1 MIWRMTKKGQD
12 PDIWGKTYFKVLH
25 TQMEAKRNQIL
36 TFFQFKNEY
45 YNQLEREN
53 QMKIMGHLPIMLFR
67 LFVTRKMLK
76 TDLQADVR
84 KILFQLVHFN
94 PVHLKYLVARYQKMV
109 WFIGFGATIW
119 DIP

>member
-25 TQMEAKRNQIL
+25 TQMEAKRNEIL

-53 QMKIMGHLPIMLFR
+53 
-67 LFVTRKMLK
+67 
-76 TDLQADVR
+76 
-84 KILFQLVHFN
+84 
-94 PVHLKYLVARYQKMV
+94 
-109 WFIGFGATIW
+109 
-119 DIP
+119 